1 MGCMAWWEKSR
12 KETRKGRLK
21 IVHKNHIDI

>member
-1 MGCMAWWEKSR
+1 MGCMAWWKKSG
-12 KETRKGRLK
+12 KETRKGRLQ